1 MFDIIKRIIVM
12 SSVSIV
18 KDEKIRGIFFVYW
31 KSRSGASSGSLTMK
45 LNTCLDGV
53 CYRMAE
59 VILSSLTEEQKDI
72 VQSQGGI
79 IIVNMSKIG

>member
-1 MFDIIKRIIVM
+1 MFDTIKRIIAM

-18 KDEKIRGIFFVYW
+18 KDEKIIGIFFVYW

-45 LNTCLDGV
+45 LNTILDGM
-53 CYRMAE
+53 CDRMASE
-59 VILSSLTEEQKDI
+59 ILSTLTEEQKSI
-72 VQSQGGI
+72 IQSQGGI